1 MEPQPSPLP
10 NGRPA
15 GYDPLRDHL
24 EALLRDYVARLPSG
38 QPVRVLPALL
48 HAMGAIDALVA
59 AGVPRATIAA
69 TAERTIAPLAAARP
83 GAARRISVPV
93 ERIYRA
99 IALANAATG
108 TSPELRATR
117 PQARA
122 PRGQTD
128 HGHALART
136 DTPPATEG
144 VSRAAEAPPGPR
156 GECDPAV
163 PTADV
168 IPAGTPGP
176 GAARA
181 PRGVP
186 AQRVLGELRRQSE
199 SRRLPAR
206 EPFDPFNV
214 ETRPPAGGGPV
225 EE

>member
-1 MEPQPSPLP
+1 MEPQPSSLP

-15 GYDPLRDHL
+15 GHDPLRDHL
-24 EALLRDYVARLPSG
+24 EALLRDYVARLPSD

-48 HAMGAIDALVA
+48 HAMGAIDALAA

-117 PQARA
+117 PQAQGHHTQTA
-122 PRGQTD
+122 QPPRQ
-128 HGHALART
+128 GHAG
-136 DTPPATEG
+136 PPTTAAAN
-144 VSRAAEAPPGPR
+144 RPAEAPAAMSVEGAPPR
-156 GECDPAV
+156 PATAAA
-163 PTADV
+163 PT
-168 IPAGTPGP
+168 GTPGL

-181 PRGVP
+181 PRGMP

>member
-10 NGRPA
+10 NGRPV
-15 GYDPLRDHL
+15 GHDPLRDHL
-24 EALLRDYVARLPSG
+24 DALLRDYVARLPSG

-48 HAMGAIDALVA
+48 HAMPAIDALVA
-59 AGVPRATIAA
+59 ARVPRATIAA

-99 IALANAATG
+99 IALANVATG
-108 TSPELRATR
+108 TSPELRAAGPTA
-117 PQARA
+117 QT
-122 PRGQTD
+122 PRRQTD
-128 HGHALART
+128 HERGPGRS
-136 DTPPATEG
+136 DTSPAID
-144 VSRAAEAPPGPR
+144 VASRAAEAPPAPR
-156 GECDPAV
+156 GGCGPGVPA
-163 PTADV
+163 ADV
-168 IPAGTPGP
+168 APAGTPGP

-186 AQRVLGELRRQSE
+186 AQRILGELRRQSE